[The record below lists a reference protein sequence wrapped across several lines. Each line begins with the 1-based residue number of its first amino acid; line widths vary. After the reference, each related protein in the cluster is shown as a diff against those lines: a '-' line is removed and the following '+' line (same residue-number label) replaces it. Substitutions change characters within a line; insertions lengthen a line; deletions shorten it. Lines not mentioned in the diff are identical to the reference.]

1 MEKNI
6 LRVILLILLIGTF
19 NLIFDFSG
27 QTGEESSGIS
37 RKITNLLVNNIK
49 YIQEKPENVKEE
61 IVERIEK
68 VVRKIAHF
76 SIYTV
81 VGILLMSFV
90 STYPLKDFTRS
101 IISLGAGIIY
111 ATSDEIHQSF
121 IPRKKSNGNRCDDWY
136 NGSAIRHF
144 SGNFRNENLEQY

>member
-19 NLIFDFSG
+19 YLIFNFSG

-37 RKITNLLVNNIK
+37 RKITNLLANNIK
-49 YIQEKPENVKEE
+49 YIQEKPENVKEK

-81 VGILLMSFV
+81 VGILLMSLV

-101 IISLGAGIIY
+101 IISLGA
-111 ATSDEIHQSF
+111 
-121 IPRKKSNGNRCDDWY
+121 
-136 NGSAIRHF
+136 
-144 SGNFRNENLEQY
+144 

>member
-6 LRVILLILLIGTF
+6 LMVILLILLIGTF
-19 NLIFDFSG
+19 YLIFNFSG

-37 RKITNLLVNNIK
+37 RKITNLLANNIK
-49 YIQEKPENVKEE
+49 YIQEKPENVKEK

-81 VGILLMSFV
+81 VGILLMSLV
-90 STYPLKDFTRS
+90 STYPLKDFTIS

-121 IPRKKSNGNRCDDWY
+121 IPRKKFNGNRCDD
-136 NGSAIRHF
+136 
-144 SGNFRNENLEQY
+144 

>member
-6 LRVILLILLIGTF
+6 LMVILLILLIGTF
-19 NLIFDFSG
+19 YLIFNFSG

-37 RKITNLLVNNIK
+37 RKITNLLANNIK
-49 YIQEKPENVKEE
+49 YIQEKPENVKEK

-81 VGILLMSFV
+81 VGILLMSLV
-90 STYPLKDFTRS
+90 STYPLKDFTIS

-121 IPRKKSNGNRCDDWY
+121 IPRKKFNGNRCDDWY
-136 NGSAIRHF
+136 NGSSIRHF